1 MTAAP
6 RMQPSAAVHQL
17 PSLPLI
23 HRAGELAALTAALER
38 AESGRGATVFI
49 SGEGGVGKTRLA
61 SALAEQAAKRGWTV
75 VSGRAYPVETGVPYA
90 PFSDA
95 LLPLLRGLDAAQLSL
110 LTRGGISELVQVFPA
125 LGAELDRAPSNTRGE
140 PAELKARLLW
150 NVSQLLVRLA
160 ARKPLLV
167 LLDNLQ
173 WADASSLELLHF
185 VSRQAPAERIL
196 FACAYNSAERDTN
209 PTLRDTENSLV
220 SLGVA
225 QVLPVAPLT
234 LEGTRELVE
243 RAFCVEGVSAERF
256 SRLLHER
263 TRGNPFF
270 VEETLKALVT
280 AGSLTLREGVWL
292 GWEVEDFG
300 LPGTIRDTVL
310 ARLSRLGEDA
320 RAVGDLMAV
329 IGSRVEHEALAAT
342 ADLSE
347 SRLLAGIDELR
358 RARVLVEEEERNAI
372 AYDFAHPLLRETLY
386 GELGRAR
393 ARALHARVAEALER
407 HYGDRALAHADE
419 LAFHYARADAR
430 SLAAKAVRYL
440 VLAGRAASE
449 QHANRE
455 AADYLAAA
463 LSLAERDDPEGG
475 NAAAAEVP
483 RLVRELARVRQRLGD
498 YDGALSLWSRARQ
511 DAVSAGRQEEVADLA
526 RSMGLSAFWS
536 GRYEDA
542 LAEYEAGLSA
552 AHESRSTRR
561 ELRLLVARGMCLQAI
576 GKRDEAEQDVRA
588 ALALAEEIGEPALLA
603 RVHRALL
610 LLFVWTGPATDAR
623 THGER
628 AITLA
633 EVSGDRGVA
642 WSAHWA
648 LATLAGLTGD
658 ATGVAR
664 HLGEAERLAEAL
676 RSPLL
681 RVWTAEVAIEYAAGT
696 GNWENAVVLAER
708 TTAMA
713 RALGQ
718 RTLLPRVLVW
728 TGLLHLGRGDLEKGE
743 ACVSEAWELSGAGR
757 DEHDVREVH
766 LVVPA
771 HLGMAALHLARRDW
785 KAAIETGERGL
796 RLADRT
802 GYVVW
807 GIHRLMP
814 VIAEAAL
821 WSADHARAQRLERR
835 LRRDSTRLGHRL
847 GLAWAD
853 ACAAVAEMLKGDKAK
868 SVALLRSSCEA
879 LDAIPF
885 VPDAA
890 RLRRQLARALA
901 ETGDREGALRELRRA
916 HEVFVRLHADRELDE
931 TREQMRQ
938 LGGRPPGR
946 SLAAG
951 AAGLTARELEIVR
964 YVAARRSNKEIGRA
978 LRISDRTVSTHLSNI
993 YGKLGVASRGELADV
1008 AREERLVD

>member
-1 MTAAP
+1 MTAP
-6 RMQPSAAVHQL
+6 RAATGPAHQQL
-17 PSLPLI
+17 PALPLTQ
-23 HRAGELAALTAALER
+23 RGQEVAFLTSVLEG
-38 AESGRGATVFI
+38 AEQGRGATLFLA
-49 SGEGGVGKTRLA
+49 GEGGVGKTRLA
-61 SALAEQAAKRGWTV
+61 SSLAEHAGRRGWTV

-95 LLPLLRGLDAAQLSL
+95 LLPLLRSLDAGQLTL
-110 LTRGGISELVQVFPA
+110 LTRGGLSELVQIFPA
-125 LGAELDRAPSNTRGE
+125 LGAALDRRAEPVRGE

-150 NVSQLLVRLA
+150 NVAQLLARLA
-160 ARKPLLV
+160 ARQPLLV

-185 VSRQAPAERIL
+185 VARQAPAERIL
-196 FACAYNSAERDTN
+196 FLCAYNAAEREAN
-209 PTLRDTENSLV
+209 PTLRDTEQSLV

-225 QVLPVAPLT
+225 QVLQVAPLT
-234 LEGTRELVE
+234 LEGTAELVS
-243 RAFCVEGVSAERF
+243 RAFSVDTAAVASFA
-256 SRLLHER
+256 RLLHER

-270 VEETLKALVT
+270 VEETLKALVAT
-280 AGSLTLREGVWL
+280 GRLCVRDGVWL
-292 GWEVEDFG
+292 GWDVEEFD
-300 LPGTIRDTVL
+300 LPQTIRDTVL
-310 ARLSRLGEDA
+310 ARLSRLNEDA
-320 RAVGDLMAV
+320 RVVADLMAV
-329 IGSRVEHEALAAT
+329 IGARVEHQALT
-342 ADLSE
+342 AIAELPE
-347 SRLLAGIDELR
+347 PRLLGALDELR
-358 RARVLVEEEERNAI
+358 RGRVVVEEDEEHGAI
-372 AYDFAHPLLRETLY
+372 AYDFAHPLLRDTLY

-393 ARALHARVAEALER
+393 ARALHARVAESLER
-407 HYGDRALAHADE
+407 HYGDDALAHADV

-430 SLAAKAVRYL
+430 ALAGKAVRYL

-463 LSLAERDDPEGG
+463 LSLAERPTGAGEES
-475 NAAAAEVP
+475 AVAEVP
-483 RLVRELARVRQRLGD
+483 RLVRDLARVRQRLGD
-498 YDGALSLWSRARQ
+498 YDSALSLWTRARD
-511 DAVSAGRQEEVADLA
+511 DAIAGGRQEEIADLA
-526 RSMGLSAFWS
+526 RSIGLSCFWS
-536 GRYEDA
+536 GRYADA
-542 LAEYEAGLSA
+542 LAAYDSGLVAARDAKSA
-552 AHESRSTRR
+552 RR

-576 GKRDEAEQDVRA
+576 GRRDDAEHDVRA
-588 ALALAEEIGEPALLA
+588 ALALAEAAGEAALLA

-610 LLFVWTGPATDAR
+610 LLFVWTGPAAEAR

-628 AITLA
+628 AIELA
-633 EVSGDRGVA
+633 EQSGDRGVA

-658 ATGVAR
+658 AEGVAR
-664 HLGEAERLAEAL
+664 HLGEAERLAEVL

-681 RVWTAEVAIEYAAGT
+681 RVWTAEVAIEYAAGI
-696 GNWENAVVLAER
+696 GEWESAVTLAER

-728 TGLLHLGRGDLEKGE
+728 TGLLYLGRGEIEKGE
-743 ACVSEAWELSGAGR
+743 ACVGEAWELSGAGR
-757 DEHDVREVH
+757 AEHDAREVH

-771 HLGMAALHLARRDW
+771 HLGQAALHLARRDW
-785 KAAIETGERGL
+785 KAAIEMGERGL
-796 RLADRT
+796 TVADRT

-807 GIHRLMP
+807 GIHRLVPM
-814 VIAEAAL
+814 IAEAAL
-821 WSADHARAQRLERR
+821 WSADLVRARKLERR

-853 ACAAVAEMLKGDKAK
+853 ACAAVVELLHGDKAK
-868 SVALLRSSCEA
+868 SAALLRSSCEA

-901 ETGDREGALRELRRA
+901 ETGDREGALRELRTA
-916 HEVFVRLHADRELDE
+916 HEVFVRLRAERELDE

-938 LGGRPPGR
+938 LGGRPPVR
-946 SLAAG
+946 ATSTG

-978 LRISDRTVSTHLSNI
+978 LKISDRTVSTHLSNI
-993 YGKLGVASRGELADV
+993 YGKLGVTSRGELADR
-1008 AREERLVD
+1008 AREERLVE